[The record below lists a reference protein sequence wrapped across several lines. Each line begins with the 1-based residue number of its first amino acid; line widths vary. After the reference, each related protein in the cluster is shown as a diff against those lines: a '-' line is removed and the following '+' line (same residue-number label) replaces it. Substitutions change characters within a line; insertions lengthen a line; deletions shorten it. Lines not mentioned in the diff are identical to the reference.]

1 MIGFDVHPGYI
12 GRHSRGQAPGA
23 IANGARVVKRNS
35 QRLDSQPDGGL
46 GRVLGSIKTPAEL
59 AIRSGVAYV
68 YFVEWDALPR
78 AAVAVIST
86 KIREAT
92 DG

>member
-1 MIGFDVHPGYI
+1 MAFDVHPGY
-12 GRHSRGQAPGA
+12 GGLHTRGQAPGA
-23 IANGARVVKRNS
+23 IPNGARIVKRNS
-35 QRLDSQPDGGL
+35 EQRDSQVDGAL
-46 GRVLGSIKTPAEL
+46 GTVLGSIRTPGAL
-59 AIRSGVAYV
+59 AAREGVPYL

-78 AAVAVIST
+78 CAVGVIST